1 MSAYSPFIIIGILN
15 GSVYAMAALG
25 LTFTYRTTGVF
36 NFGQGAI
43 GAGAAYFFYELR
55 TQHHI
60 AWPLALG
67 LTVLIFGIA
76 IGLALERLSRTR
88 GMSTPGM
95 RIVATVAV
103 MVVFQALII
112 IRYGGAPIALIGQQ
126 IIPLHQFTVF
136 GAAITSTQIFVTAFV
151 AVAAIGLYLW
161 VQHTRI
167 GARSRAVVDN
177 AELLALA
184 GVNPNG
190 VRRWAWC
197 VGCTFA
203 VVAGVLATQ
212 VLGSLESNLL
222 TLLLVN
228 AFAAVAIGAFRSLP
242 LTYAGGLIV
251 GLVTALTT
259 KFVGPY
265 PALGGLPEA
274 MPFLLLFAVLLLLP
288 SNRNRVLRRR
298 IGTSSTTGPGS
309 VRSRIAM
316 FGTGAII
323 LVLAPHVIDQ
333 TKLPGLTG
341 AVVGA
346 TLFFSLGLLVRLSGQ
361 VSLCQYTFAAVGA
374 VTFSHLMTGLH
385 LPWGVAVLLS
395 GLIVVP
401 IGAALALPAIRL
413 SGVYLALA
421 TFGFGILVSN
431 LFYNSSFM
439 FGVAGFIPAPRPAGF
454 TSPLSYYYLVLVVV
468 CACAGVVFLIHRS
481 RIGRLLRGMAD
492 SPTVVETNGTD
503 LRTLKVTVFCIS
515 AFLAGIF
522 GALIGPVTNSITPT
536 SFDPFNSLTLLA
548 VLAIAGAGVIRYG
561 FVGGIGLFL
570 IPVFI
575 SNATV
580 ANYLPLL
587 FGVSAI
593 ATAALV
599 GSAGNFQRRLA
610 RWKSRVIGRG
620 TPGEETDLPAPAVV
634 SGSADRASLG
644 VER

>member
-1 MSAYSPFIIIGILN
+1 MSAYTPFIIVGILN

-60 AWPLALG
+60 AWPLALV

-88 GMSTPGM
+88 GLSTTGM

-103 MVVFQALII
+103 MVTFQALII
-112 IRYGGAPIALIGQQ
+112 IRYGGAPIALIGQA
-126 IIPLHQFTVF
+126 IIPVHQYTVF
-136 GAAITSTQIFVTAFV
+136 STVITSTQIFVTAFV
-151 AVAAIGLYLW
+151 AAAAIGLYLW

-228 AFAAVAIGAFRSLP
+228 AFAAVAIGMFRSLP
-242 LTYAGGLIV
+242 LTYVGGLAV

-274 MPFLLLFAVLLLLP
+274 MPFLLLFAFLLLLP
-288 SNRNRVLRRR
+288 RNRERVLRQR
-298 IGTSSTTGPGS
+298 IATSLKRPGS
-309 VRSRIAM
+309 TRSRIAM
-316 FGTGAII
+316 FGAGAIV
-323 LVLAPHVIDQ
+323 LVVAPFVIDQ
-333 TKLPGLTG
+333 TKLPGITG

-346 TLFFSLGLLVRLSGQ
+346 TLFLSLGLLVRLSGQ

-374 VTFSHLMTGLH
+374 VTFSHLTTGLH

-401 IGAALALPAIRL
+401 IGVALALPAIRL

-439 FGVAGFIPAPRPAGF
+439 FGDAGFIPAPRPAGF
-454 TSPLSYYYLVLVVV
+454 TSPLSYYYLALVIVCV
-468 CACAGVVFLIHRS
+468 CAGIVILIHRS

-536 SFDPFNSLTLLA
+536 PFDPFNSLTLVA
-548 VLAIAGAGVIRYG
+548 VLAIAGGGVIRYG

-575 SNATV
+575 SDATV

-593 ATAALV
+593 AYAAST
-599 GSAGNFQRRLA
+599 GSADNFRLRIV
-610 RWKSRVIGRG
+610 RWKNRVSGKRNA
-620 TPGEETDLPAPAVV
+620 GEDPDLPASAVA
-634 SGSADRASLG
+634 SGSGEPASLG

>member
-1 MSAYSPFIIIGILN
+1 MSAYTPFIIIGILN

-55 TQHHI
+55 SQHHI
-60 AWPLALG
+60 AWPFALV

-76 IGLALERLSRTR
+76 VGLALERLGRTR

-95 RIVATVAV
+95 QIVATVAV
-103 MVVFQALII
+103 MVTFQALIT
-112 IRYGGAPIALIGQQ
+112 IRYGGAPISLIGQG
-126 IIPLHQFTVF
+126 IIPVDQYVVF
-136 GAAITSTQIFVTAFV
+136 GTVITSTDIFVTAFV
-151 AVAAIGLYLW
+151 AAAAVGLYVW

-197 VGCTFA
+197 IGCTFA

-212 VLGSLESNLL
+212 VLGSLDPDLL

-228 AFAAVAIGAFRSLP
+228 AFAAVAIGVFRSLP

-251 GLVTALTT
+251 GLVTALAT
-259 KFVGPY
+259 KFAGPY
-265 PALGGLPEA
+265 PALGGLPAA

-288 SNRNRVLRRR
+288 RNRERVLRQR
-298 IGTSSTTGPGS
+298 IVTSLKRADST
-309 VRSRIAM
+309 RSRAAM
-316 FGTGAII
+316 FGAGAIV
-323 LVLAPHVIDQ
+323 LVAAPFVIGQ
-333 TKLPGLTG
+333 AKLPGLTG

-346 TLFFSLGLLVRLSGQ
+346 TLFLSLGLLVRLSGQ

-374 VTFSHLMTGLH
+374 VTFSHLTAGLH

-401 IGAALALPAIRL
+401 IGVALALPAIRL

-431 LFYNSSFM
+431 LFYNKSFM
-439 FGVAGFIPAPRPAGF
+439 FGDVGFIPAPRPAGF
-454 TSPLSYYYLVLVVV
+454 TSPLSYYYLALVLVCV
-468 CACAGVVFLIHRS
+468 CAGIVILIHRS

-492 SPTVVETNGTD
+492 SPTVVETNGAD

-536 SFDPFNSLTLLA
+536 PFDPFNSLTLVA
-548 VLAIAGAGVIRYG
+548 VLAIAGGGVIRYG

-593 ATAALV
+593 ANVALA
-599 GSAGNFQRRLA
+599 GSADNFRIRVA
-610 RWKSRVIGRG
+610 RWKNRVFGKRNA
-620 TPGEETDLPAPAVV
+620 GEDPDLPTPAVA
-634 SGSADRASLG
+634 SGPEERASLG